1 MARRLAEAD
10 INVGSY
16 ILLTKERAGVVKY
29 KGPVDYAEGTHF
41 GVELIGS
48 MGKHSG
54 TVRKKHYFD
63 CEKGRGMMVKMDR
76 VRKLLEERDF
86 TEQTGSTNFSK
97 MGLSHQI
104 LGIEQ
109 EEDDESSDDT
119 PDPTTWGVSEV
130 VQYINSLLGDHGNL
144 FQDGNVNGARLVQLK
159 PQDLRNL
166 GLRPGTTRKV
176 WAQMKTDFWK
186 YGVTD

>member
-1 MARRLAEAD
+1 MARRLTESD
-10 INVGSY
+10 INVGNY

-29 KGPVDYAEGTHF
+29 KGSVDYAEGTHF

-76 VRKLLEERDF
+76 VRKLLEESEF
-86 TEQTGSTNFSK
+86 TSQTGSTDFSK
-97 MGLSHQI
+97 MGLSHQT

-109 EEDDESSDDT
+109 AEDEESEDEG
-119 PDPTTWGVSEV
+119 PDPRNWGVAEV
-130 VQYINSLLGDHGNL
+130 VQYINQLLGDHGSL
-144 FQDGNVNGARLVQLK
+144 FKDGNVNGARLIELK
-159 PQDLRNL
+159 PQDLRTL

-176 WAQMKTDFWK
+176 WAQMKTDFAEF
-186 YGVTD
+186 GVSD

>member
-1 MARRLAEAD
+1 MARRLTEND

-16 ILLTKERAGVVKY
+16 ILLTKERAGQVKY

-54 TVRKKHYFD
+54 TVRKKFYFE

-76 VRKLLEERDF
+76 VRKLLDENEF
-86 TEQTGSTNFSK
+86 AEQSGSTDFAK
-97 MGLSHQI
+97 MGLSHQT
-104 LGIEQ
+104 LGIEK
-109 EEDDESSDDT
+109 EEDDESEDET
-119 PDPTTWGVSEV
+119 PDPRNWGVSEV
-130 VQYINSLLGDHGNL
+130 VQYINQLLGDHGNL
-144 FQDGNVNGARLVQLK
+144 FQDGNVNGARLIELK

-176 WAQMKTDFWK
+176 WAQMKTDFAA
-186 YGVTD
+186 YGVSD

>member
-1 MARRLAEAD
+1 MARRLTEDD
-10 INVGSY
+10 IEVGAY
-16 ILLTKERAGVVKY
+16 LLLTKERAGIVKY

-76 VRKLLEERDF
+76 VRKLLDEKDF
-86 TEQTGSTNFSK
+86 TEQTGSTDFAK
-97 MGLSHQI
+97 MGLSHQT

-109 EEDDESSDDT
+109 EQEDESEEEVM
-119 PDPTTWGVSEV
+119 DPRGWGVAEV
-130 VQYINSLLGDHGNL
+130 VQYINQLLGDHGNL
-144 FQDGNVNGARLVQLK
+144 FAENSVDGPNLLQMK
-159 PQDLRNL
+159 PADLRSL

-176 WAQMKTDFWK
+176 WAQMKTDFAHL
-186 YGVTD
+186 GVTD